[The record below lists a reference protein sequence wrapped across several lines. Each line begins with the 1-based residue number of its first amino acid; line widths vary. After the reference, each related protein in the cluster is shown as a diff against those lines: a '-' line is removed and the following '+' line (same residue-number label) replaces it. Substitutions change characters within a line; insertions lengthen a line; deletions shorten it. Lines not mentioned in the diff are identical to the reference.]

1 MTPEQFIS
9 AALKLQERGIIVA
22 GHGWRSDLAG
32 KMGWSLQTV
41 KNFEKGG
48 TSRVETDYAIAA
60 LLSGVGPY
68 AQDA

>member
-1 MTPEQFIS
+1 MTPDQFAS
-9 AALKLQERGIIVA
+9 ATLELQERGIIIS

-60 LLSGVGPY
+60 LISGIPPYPLSG
-68 AQDA
+68 